1 MKHPLRSKT
10 ILSSIMVIIAM
21 LALLLGGT
29 GIIELSPELQQ
40 MLQALG
46 GVGGATSIYG
56 RIKADTPIGTS

>member
-40 MLQALG
+40 MLQALA
-46 GVGGATSIYG
+46 GVGGAPSLYG

>member
-40 MLQALG
+40 MLQALA

-56 RIKADTPIGTS
+56 RIKAATPIGTS